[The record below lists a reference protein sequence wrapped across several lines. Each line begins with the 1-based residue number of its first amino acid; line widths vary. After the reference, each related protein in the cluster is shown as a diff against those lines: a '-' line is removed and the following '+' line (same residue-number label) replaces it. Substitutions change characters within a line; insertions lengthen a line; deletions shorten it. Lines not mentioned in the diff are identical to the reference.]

1 MPNPGQLGP
10 SPAPAAPVQPIS
22 SSPLVKELFG
32 APNMQTI
39 GIAAVIGTAAALVLS
54 IFPAIAMNSMSTAA
68 PSLGADSTLNQ
79 AIGSMFI
86 TGNGMN
92 FFHYLFLSLVMGLSG
107 GIHFDIV
114 DLSSSSMDAS
124 NMMSYPLGLT
134 GLALLIGTAF
144 GAFMLARSKS
154 IRFKFTGLISGFITG
169 LLPAV
174 VITLLAAIAAAP
186 LASGTAIVAK
196 VTGATVRTFF
206 MAYLLSALGALAGY
220 ALAQYAPDSKNVFGA
235 TWQWAHRVRGYT
247 RTVVS
252 VLSFQLALLF
262 IVGLVA
268 LSAVS
273 FSSGQGIL
281 ILTFPVTLLMIGEF
295 FFTWGTFGA
304 ITLTESG
311 QLPQDL
317 SLFSINLSFTVWPI
331 WILFAVFLV
340 LTFYT
345 ALRVSARNLYDRA
358 YMGWQHCWKAPI
370 AIMVFWAIATLLMG
384 TMGDRTSVT
393 QVQTIGPAMWY
404 FLVMGLWAFL
414 VEVVALTF
422 GPTVVVSMP
431 GLWTLLVGGTVR
443 ATPQPV
449 ADYIYASGAMVG
461 KWHTWGTPRA
471 GMGTGANAAQPHVNV
486 TPTSAGQ
493 PPVAGVG
500 VPAPAAPGAPAAPA
514 TPGAPGTAFAT
525 AAPITPGAAPV
536 AAPGATST
544 TMNEQQKKICIIVG
558 AAAGFLVLFG
568 IVYGVLSSA
577 VFSAKSVANS
587 YVAAISSGDYD
598 KANTIADSHVD
609 TNQRALL
616 TSKASSG
623 ENTRI
628 TNARISQTSN
638 NVDGTVSAQLTYTL
652 EGKEVTGDSIK
663 MVANGSK
670 FLIFKNWTVAEPLV
684 KTISVYAPSSLGSI
698 TVNGVTVTP
707 KNAVNND
714 ADETGN
720 YQLKVYPGVYK
731 VGVVKSDY
739 YTAKT
744 VSLSTNSSDSG
755 TLDAQPTDKLTSEI
769 DTAVK
774 SKLDECAASTDAEP
788 QGCPFSYYT
797 SNSSRYRN
805 FKWTIDGYPK
815 VTSVSLSDSS
825 FNTDEGD
832 VTANYEYR
840 YSDGWEPEDDS
851 STFSVYGN
859 FTIKDNKVS
868 VEFPE

>member
-1 MPNPGQLGP
+1 
-10 SPAPAAPVQPIS
+10 
-22 SSPLVKELFG
+22 
-32 APNMQTI
+32 
-39 GIAAVIGTAAALVLS
+39 
-54 IFPAIAMNSMSTAA
+54 MNSMSTAA

-79 AIGSMFI
+79 AVGGMFI

-134 GLALLIGTAF
+134 GLALLVGTAF

-186 LASGTAIVAK
+186 LASGTTIVAK

-220 ALAQYAPDSKNVFGA
+220 ALAQYASDSKNVFGA

-268 LSAVS
+268 LFAVA

-317 SLFSINLSFTVWPI
+317 SLFSINLSVTVWPI

-384 TMGDRTSVT
+384 TMGNRTSVT
-393 QVQTIGPAMWY
+393 QVQTTGPAMWY

-422 GPTVVVSMP
+422 GPTMVVSMP
-431 GLWTLLVGGTVR
+431 GLWALLVGGTVR

-449 ADYIYASGAMVG
+449 VDYIYASGAMVG
-461 KWHTWGTPRA
+461 KWPTWGTPSA
-471 GMGTGANAAQPHVNV
+471 VVGTGANVAQPHVNV

-514 TPGAPGTAFAT
+514 TPGAPGTTFAT
-525 AAPITPGAAPV
+525 AAPTTPGAAPV

-544 TMNEQQKKICIIVG
+544 TMNEQQKKIFIIVG
-558 AAAGFLVLFG
+558 AVAGFLVLFG

-598 KANTIADSHVD
+598 KANTIADPHVD

-623 ENTRI
+623 ENTHI

-638 NVDGTVSAQLTYTL
+638 NADGTVSAQLTYTL

-788 QGCPFSYYT
+788 QGCPFSHYT

-851 STFSVYGN
+851 STFSVYGT

-868 VEFPE
+868 VEFSE